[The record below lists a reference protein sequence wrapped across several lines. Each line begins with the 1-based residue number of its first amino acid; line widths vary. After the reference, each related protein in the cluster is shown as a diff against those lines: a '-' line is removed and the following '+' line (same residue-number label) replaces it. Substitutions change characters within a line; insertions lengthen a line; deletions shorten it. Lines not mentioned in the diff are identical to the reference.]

1 MLSFRCCIIERDKEG
16 KRVRKKRAKNDE
28 EKVEK
33 TRKKKLE
40 KKKKKNFETIYI
52 LTAESMSAASC
63 ALVLVGCGVES
74 GLSTSHITST
84 SCPPRMGSG

>member
-1 MLSFRCCIIERDKEG
+1 MRCCFLFCSFFLNFSFFLSLDDDFFFVLTKT
-16 KRVRKKRAKNDE
+16 KNS
-28 EKVEK
+28 K
-33 TRKKKLE
+33 